1 MKALLFDIDHF
12 NLSELEKME
21 DKELLALAE
30 QSQMLDYTT
39 RVITKDQFIF
49 EVNSDRID
57 LNNNW
62 LFIV

>member
-30 QSQMLDYTT
+30 QSQMLDCTT
-39 RVITKDQFIF
+39 RVITTNQFAF
-49 EVNSDRID
+49 EVNHEMVD
-57 LNNNW
+57 LENNW

>member
-1 MKALLFDIDHF
+1 MKVLLFDIDHF

-30 QSQMLDYTT
+30 QSQMLDCTT
-39 RVITKDQFIF
+39 RVTTTNQFAF
-49 EVNSDRID
+49 EVNHEMID
-57 LNNNW
+57 LENNW